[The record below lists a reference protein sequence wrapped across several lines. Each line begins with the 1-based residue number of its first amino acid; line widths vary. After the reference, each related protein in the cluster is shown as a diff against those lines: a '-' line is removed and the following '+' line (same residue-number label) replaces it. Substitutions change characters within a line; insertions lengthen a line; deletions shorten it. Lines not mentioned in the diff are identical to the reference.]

1 MCLFDEAHHICTEK
15 IVNLLTLFNDCRMYY
30 FTATPK
36 ENKVLNM
43 YMSNDN
49 ITGDNNITGG
59 IIYRYDFKDAFEANI
74 ICDYILVFTVYR
86 YH

>member
-15 IVNLLTLFNDCRMYY
+15 IVDLLILFNECRMYY
-30 FTATPK
+30 FTTTPK

-43 YMSNDN
+43 CMSNDSN
-49 ITGDNNITGG
+49 SDNITGG

-74 ICDYILVFTVYR
+74 ICDYILAFTVYL
-86 YH
+86 YG